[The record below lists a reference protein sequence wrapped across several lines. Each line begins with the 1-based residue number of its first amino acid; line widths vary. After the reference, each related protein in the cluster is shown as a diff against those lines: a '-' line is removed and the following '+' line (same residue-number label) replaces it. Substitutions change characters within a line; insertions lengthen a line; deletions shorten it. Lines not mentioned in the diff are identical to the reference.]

1 MKSNLAHKQ
10 GVDNDISLHPSTA
23 KKLERQ
29 AMSKKDDGYSPLPN
43 FICDEGYLAV
53 LSGDAVKCIVLLNRH
68 IKGFHLDQKSI
79 GETLVMKITGIKDKR
94 TVRKCMADLAKYQL
108 ISITKT
114 LGKSSSYTLTLDDRI
129 SIEAVASN
137 VTTSNTVTSN
147 VVTSHVTTPVTSN
160 ATTPVAS
167 NVTTTSDIKCHS
179 VKEIDLKENIKENF
193 KERNAQENSDA
204 QVWNPN
210 LETLSSILKTTKH
223 SHRVSEILSL
233 EDFQFHLGN
242 FNTHHEKNFQLTDNQ
257 KHRKFAQWIIQEFE
271 RVLEKAERKN
281 KQSSGYTRSEKPNS
295 NLDVNTAWA
304 DQASQYHA
312 PVDSPVHIPED
323 FV

>member
-1 MKSNLAHKQ
+1 MREYGKVSPHFWTGSTGKQLRQCPESLVVSMYLMTSPHANMLGLYYMPLLYVAHETGLGMEGASKGLQWACEAGFCSYDQASEIVWVHEMARFQIAEKLKSTDKRSIGVQNEYNSLPSNPYLASFYDKYSQ
-10 GVDNDISLHPSTA
+10 AFCMTEKRGNTVKKTVENEAPS
-23 KKLERQ
+23 K
-29 AMSKKDDGYSPLPN
+29 PLPSQ
-43 FICDEGYLAV
+43 E
-53 LSGDAVKCIVLLNRH
+53 
-68 IKGFHLDQKSI
+68 Q
-79 GETLVMKITGIKDKR
+79 E
-94 TVRKCMADLAKYQL
+94 Q
-108 ISITKT
+108 
-114 LGKSSSYTLTLDDRI
+114 
-129 SIEAVASN
+129 EQEQE
-137 VTTSNTVTSN
+137 NTHT
-147 VVTSHVTTPVTSN
+147 
-160 ATTPVAS
+160 
-167 NVTTTSDIKCHS
+167 
-179 VKEIDLKENIKENF
+179 
-193 KERNAQENSDA
+193 NAQEENSDA

-242 FNTHHEKNFQLTDNQ
+242 FNTHHEKNFKLTDNQ